1 MIRNPTTEQEKSV
14 KVNVILRGE
23 YGKEYLGRDIPQ
35 DPYAFKGMF
44 TFWAEEGNGFIS
56 IPLDLIAK
64 VDMYFD

>member
-1 MIRNPTTEQEKSV
+1 MIKNLTTEQEKSV
-14 KVNVILRGE
+14 KVNVILRSTE
-23 YGKEYLGRDIPQ
+23 YYLGRDIPQ

>member
-1 MIRNPTTEQEKSV
+1 MIKNPTTEQEKSV

-35 DPYAFKGMF
+35 DPCVFKGMF
-44 TFWAEEGNGFIS
+44 TFWAEEDCLLS